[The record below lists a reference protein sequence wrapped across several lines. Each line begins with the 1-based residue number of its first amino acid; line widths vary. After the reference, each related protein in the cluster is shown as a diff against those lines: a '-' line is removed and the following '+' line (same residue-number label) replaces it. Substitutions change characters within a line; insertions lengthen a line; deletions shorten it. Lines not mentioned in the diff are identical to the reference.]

1 MKAAK
6 SLVFVSL
13 LVIAAMLLGACAAP
27 APQTIEK
34 VVTQIVEKEK
44 IVEATVVVEVEKQ
57 VEVVQT
63 QVVEVEKQVEVM

>member
-13 LVIAAMLLGACAAP
+13 LVIASMLLGACAAP

-34 VVTQIVEKEK
+34 VVTQIVEKK
-44 IVEATVVVEVEKQ
+44 VDVVQTQIVEKKVEVVQ
-57 VEVVQT
+57 VQT
-63 QVVEVEKQVEVM
+63 QVVE

>member
-27 APQTIEK
+27 AHRLSRRS
-34 VVTQIVEKEK
+34 
-44 IVEATVVVEVEKQ
+44 
-57 VEVVQT
+57 
-63 QVVEVEKQVEVM
+63 